1 MRATEVAGDHRGRA
15 LAAVALAQFMVT
27 LDMTIVNV
35 ALPSMATGLHI
46 ERSQLPWV
54 VNIYAL
60 CFGGFLLLGG
70 RMADLYGQRRVL
82 ACGTV
87 AFALASF
94 GGGLA
99 QNEAQLILARA
110 VQGVGAAVLAP
121 AALAVLTLTQ
131 REGRERTRA
140 LGVYAAVSAVGGG
153 AGVLIGGLLAEYA
166 GWRWVM
172 LVNLPMAAGAL
183 VLALGGV
190 PGGTFGRRRGRLD
203 LVGAVLATAG
213 VGLLILGVERTEQVG
228 WGSAATLGTLAA
240 SAVLLLG
247 FALWEQYGPMAD
259 PLIRLGLL
267 RRRNVLGANLFM
279 ALLVGGQFGAF
290 YFSTLYLQTVLGF
303 SAARAGLAFLPLTLC
318 VVVAIQISTR
328 LMRRGVPVRLLLV
341 PAGLLGAAGFAW
353 WAALEPS
360 GGYLGDVLVPSMVAG
375 LGIGFSFVP
384 LTAAAT
390 GGLPPQ
396 EAGTASALLNSAR
409 QIGGAIGLAVLVTAA
424 TARTDHRLAAGAEA
438 RAAATDGYSLGYL
451 LAAGF
456 LVAAAL
462 AAAVV
467 LPGRPK
473 PTAGVPAEPAGSES
487 TGAEPAGSEP
497 TASGSAVER

>member
-1 MRATEVAGDHRGRA
+1 MDQAR
-15 LAAVALAQFMVT
+15 
-27 LDMTIVNV
+27 
-35 ALPSMATGLHI
+35 
-46 ERSQLPWV
+46 LPWL

-70 RMADLYGQRRVL
+70 RLADHYGHRRVL
-82 ACGTV
+82 LAGTA
-87 AFALASF
+87 AFALASL

-99 QNEAQLILARA
+99 QDQAQLIAARA
-110 VQGVGAAVLAP
+110 VQGVGAAVMAP

-153 AGVLIGGLLAEYA
+153 AGVLVGGLLTEYA

-172 LVNLPMAAGAL
+172 WVNLPMAVAALLLAAGS
-183 VLALGGV
+183 V
-190 PGGTFGRRRGRLD
+190 PGGTVGGRRGRLD

-228 WGSAATLGTLAA
+228 WGSAATAGTLAA
-240 SAVLLLG
+240 AGLLLTG
-247 FALWEQYGPMAD
+247 FVLWVRYGPMAD

-267 RRRNVLGANLFM
+267 RRRGVLGANLFM

-290 YFSTLYLQTVLGF
+290 YFSTMHLQTVLGF
-303 SAARAGLAFLPLTLC
+303 NAAQAGLGFLPLTLC
-318 VVVAIQISTR
+318 VVVGIQASSR

-341 PAGLLGAAGFAW
+341 PAGLIGAAGFAW
-353 WAALEPS
+353 WAALGPAGS
-360 GGYLGDVLVPSMVAG
+360 YLGDVLGPSMVAG

-396 EAGTASALLNSAR
+396 EAGAASALLNSAR
-409 QIGGAIGLAVLVTAA
+409 QIGGAIGLAVLVAAA
-424 TARTDHRLAAGAEA
+424 TARTDHRLAAGASPA
-438 RAAATDGYSLGYL
+438 VAATQGYGLGYL
-451 LAAGF
+451 LAAAF
-456 LVAAAL
+456 LLAASL
-462 AAAVV
+462 AAATV
-467 LPGRPK
+467 LPGRRPA
-473 PTAGVPAEPAGSES
+473 PAAEPGLERERTAE
-487 TGAEPAGSEP
+487 GARA
-497 TASGSAVER
+497 AR